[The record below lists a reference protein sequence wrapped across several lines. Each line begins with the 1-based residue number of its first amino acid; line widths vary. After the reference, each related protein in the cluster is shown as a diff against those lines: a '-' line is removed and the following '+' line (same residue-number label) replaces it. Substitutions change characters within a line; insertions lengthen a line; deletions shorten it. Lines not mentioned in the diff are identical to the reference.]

1 VVDDLPANR
10 LVLVQQLQ
18 FLGHQVVAVDSAEAA
33 LQHWRNEVFDL
44 LVTDCNMPG
53 MSGYA
58 LSEAIRRL
66 EAQEQRPRLALVGCT
81 ANAQDDEQQRCREAG
96 MDELL
101 VKPVTL
107 EHWTRVLARVAPSRS
122 FSIETLRT
130 MTQAD
135 GPVLQQML
143 QELARSLEQE
153 QRVMTTAM
161 ADHDQARLVA
171 SLHRL
176 KGICCLVDALP
187 LAKACVALEGCI
199 REQRNAEIE
208 RHWIALREALVEF
221 RCELDACLDQ
231 SE

>member
-1 VVDDLPANR
+1 
-10 LVLVQQLQ
+10 
-18 FLGHQVVAVDSAEAA
+18 
-33 LQHWRNEVFDL
+33 
-44 LVTDCNMPG
+44 
-53 MSGYA
+53 
-58 LSEAIRRL
+58 
-66 EAQEQRPRLALVGCT
+66 
-81 ANAQDDEQQRCREAG
+81 

-107 EHWTRVLARVAPSRS
+107 EHWTRVLARVVPARS
-122 FSIETLRT
+122 FSIQTLRT

-135 GPVLQQML
+135 GPVLQRML

-153 QRVMTTAM
+153 HNLMASAM
-161 ADHDQARLVA
+161 ADHDQVRLAA

-208 RHWIALREALVEF
+208 LHWLALREALIEFQVEL
-221 RCELDACLDQ
+221 EAYLDP